1 MEDLAGHI
9 LDIAENG
16 LSAGATKIKITI
28 IINHPDN
35 QVLIEIKDNGAGIPE
50 ELLGKIN
57 DPFVTTRKER
67 KVGLGLALLSQ
78 ACQESGGKLK
88 VSSKLKKGTTVRAIL
103 LLGHIDRKPLGKLGD
118 TLTALLL
125 AESQPEINLTIKK
138 INGNTVKFTFNFSRA
153 KLHTSNK
160 IVYEPQFLT
169 ELAKNINHLSSIIER

>member
-16 LSAGATKIKITI
+16 LRAGATKITITI

-35 QVLIEIKDNGAGIPE
+35 QLLIEIKDNGAGIPD
-50 ELLGKIN
+50 ELLGKID

-67 KVGLGLALLSQ
+67 KVGLGLALLRQ

-88 VSSKLKKGTTVRAIL
+88 VRSQLKQGTTVRAL
-103 LLGHIDRKPLGKLGD
+103 LQLDHIDRKPLGKLGD
-118 TLTALLL
+118 TLMALLL
-125 AESQPEINLTIKK
+125 AENQPEINLTIKK
-138 INGNTVKFTFNFSRA
+138 IHVNTVKFIFKFSPA

-169 ELAKNINHLSSIIER
+169 ELAKNINHLSSIIEQ